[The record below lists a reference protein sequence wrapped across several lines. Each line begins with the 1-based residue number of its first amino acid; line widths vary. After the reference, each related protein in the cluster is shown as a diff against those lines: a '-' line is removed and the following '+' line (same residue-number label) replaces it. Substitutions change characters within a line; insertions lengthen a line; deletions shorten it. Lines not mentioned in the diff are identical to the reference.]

1 MAFGSPCM
9 DSMIQDLRHSLRSL
23 GKQRGFALVA
33 IISLAVGIGVNTA
46 IFSVMDSLLFKPP
59 ALLHLDRSVIVFHR
73 SPGYSDQGI
82 SFRAYQHY
90 RDRPGIFAKA
100 VAVTAARPLV
110 LSEGERRDQVYAEP
124 VTSNFFAMATIRM
137 KHGAP
142 LSSDTDRTIEP
153 PLVVVLSHAFW
164 SKRFNADPSVVGRL
178 VTINGQPFTVSG
190 VADEGFLGFDG
201 ELSVDMWI
209 PMTTWA
215 TLIHETHRLTS
226 DEHWLTMIAE
236 LADGVSLEQARAAMA
251 AAGQAFVVNEGQQ
264 TEVRSAS
271 SGRLGSVP
279 TDGLIIVAGA
289 FGIGLIVLALACT
302 NVANLLLARAAER
315 RHEMT
320 VRVALGSGRLR
331 LLRLWVAE
339 SLILSAVAAGFGVLV
354 ASWLLSSVIAFKP
367 PTYIGQADAP
377 ALPFVFSLDYRVFAF
392 ALVLTALSAIA
403 VGLLSGW
410 RSARAALTNDRG
422 AERHFAP
429 GFNLRSAVIAMQMA
443 LSTLLLICCALF
455 VRSATEV
462 TDAQPGFDT
471 ANVSLLPI
479 SQDQKGIRVQK
490 PENFERDIADRVRR
504 LPGVVAATVMDPVPL
519 WFGGNF
525 ASYRIENSGV
535 QRMGR
540 SRVGL
545 QYFELM
551 KIPMLVGRDFGPNDT
566 ARSPLVAIV
575 NETMARR
582 FWPDGNA
589 VGQRIDSGD
598 GPTEIVGVVRDS
610 KYQSLSEASQPY
622 VFEPITQQPSNNT
635 SLSLAVRTVGDP
647 TAIHRAI
654 EREVKALIPTW
665 PAVEFRYLDEGLEMQ
680 RQLPQLAAT
689 LLGSL
694 GLFGLFLAMLG
705 VYGVMAFVVRQRR
718 QELGIRIALGAPVA
732 RVLTMVVKQGMVVC
746 VAGGIVGIA
755 AALGT
760 AQVLGS
766 ALAGVGGPD
775 VLTSLA
781 VIVVLFAIASL
792 ACYLPARA
800 ITRISPSAALRSE

>member
-1 MAFGSPCM
+1 M
-9 DSMIQDLRHSLRSL
+9 DALIQDIRHSVRTLR
-23 GKQRGFALVA
+23 KQRGFALVA

-59 ALLHLDRSVIVFHR
+59 ALQRLDRSVIVFHR

-90 RDRPGIFAKA
+90 RDRPGIFAKT

-110 LSEGERRDQVYAEP
+110 LSDGSRRDQVYAEP
-124 VTSNFFAMATIRM
+124 VTSNFFSMATIRM

-142 LSSDTDRTIEP
+142 FSSDADRTVEP

-164 SKRFNADPSVVGRL
+164 KKRFNEDPSVVGAL

-190 VADEGFLGFDG
+190 VADQGFIGFDG

-215 TLIHETHRLTS
+215 TLINETHRLTS
-226 DEHWLTMIAE
+226 SEHWLTMIGE
-236 LADGVSLEQARAAMA
+236 LENGVSLEQAQAAMA
-251 AAGQAFVVNEGQQ
+251 AAGQAFVINEGQS
-264 TEVRSAS
+264 TGVRSAA

-279 TDGLIIVAGA
+279 TDGLILVAGA

-331 LLRLWVAE
+331 LLRLWIAE
-339 SLILSAVAAGFGVLV
+339 SLILSAVAAGLGVLV
-354 ASWLLSSVIAFKP
+354 ASWLLSSVVAFKP
-367 PTYIGQADAP
+367 PTYIGQADSP
-377 ALPFVFSLDYRVFAF
+377 ALPFVFTLDYRVFAF
-392 ALVLTALSAIA
+392 ALILTALSAVV

-410 RSARAALTNDRG
+410 RSSRAALTNDRG

-455 VRSATEV
+455 VRSAAQV

-479 SQDQKGIRVQK
+479 SEDQKGVRIKK
-490 PENFERDIADRVRR
+490 PKDFERDIADRVRR

-525 ASYRIENSGV
+525 ASFRVEGAGV

-540 SRVGL
+540 ARIGL
-545 QYFELM
+545 QYFETM

-566 ARSPLVAIV
+566 ASSPLVAIV

-589 VGQRIDSGD
+589 VGRRLDSGD
-598 GPTEIVGVVRDS
+598 GPVEIVGVVKDS
-610 KYQSLSEASQPY
+610 KYQSLSEPSQPY
-622 VFEPITQQPSNNT
+622 VFEPITQSPSNNLA
-635 SLSLAVRTVGDP
+635 LSLAVRTAGDP
-647 TAIHRAI
+647 TAVHAAI
-654 EREVKALIPTW
+654 EREVRALLPAW
-665 PAVEFRYLDEGLEMQ
+665 PAFEFRRLEEGLEMQ

-689 LLGSL
+689 MLGSL

-718 QELGIRIALGAPVA
+718 QELGIRLALGAPVA
-732 RVLTMVVKQGMVVC
+732 RVVTMVVKQGMVVC
-746 VAGGIVGIA
+746 LAGAAVGIA

-766 ALAGVGGPD
+766 MLAGVGGPD
-775 VLTSLA
+775 LMTSVA
-781 VIVVLFAIASL
+781 VIVALLSIATL

-800 ITRISPSAALRSE
+800 VTQINPSAALRSE

>member
-1 MAFGSPCM
+1 M
-9 DSMIQDLRHSLRSL
+9 DSLVQDLRHSLRSL
-23 GKQRGFALVA
+23 RRQRGFALVA
-33 IISLAVGIGVNTA
+33 IISLSVGIGVNTA
-46 IFSVMDSLLFKPP
+46 IFSVMDALLFKPP
-59 ALLHLDRSVIVFHR
+59 ALQRLDRSVIVYHR
-73 SPGYSDQGI
+73 SPGNADQGV

-90 RDRPGIFAKA
+90 RERPGIFARSMA
-100 VAVTAARPLV
+100 ITAARPLV
-110 LSEGERRDQVYAEP
+110 LSDGSRRDQIYAEP
-124 VTSNFFAMATIRM
+124 VTSNFFSMATIRM
-137 KHGAP
+137 AHGAP
-142 LSSDTDRTIEP
+142 FSSDADRTIEP

-164 SKRFNADPSVVGRL
+164 KKRFNADPAVVGSL

-190 VADEGFLGFDG
+190 IAGEGFGGFDG
-201 ELSVDMWI
+201 ELSVDMWM

-215 TLIHETHRLTS
+215 TLIHETNRLTS
-226 DEHWLTMIAE
+226 NDQWLTMIGE

-251 AAGQAFVVNEGQQ
+251 AAGQAFVIRDGQA
-264 TEVRSAS
+264 TDVREAGS
-271 SGRLGSVP
+271 SRLSSVP
-279 TDGLIIVAGA
+279 TDGLILVAGA

-320 VRVALGSGRLR
+320 VRAALGSGRMR
-331 LLRLWVAE
+331 LLRLWVSE
-339 SLILSAVAAGFGVLV
+339 SLILSAVAAFFGVLV
-354 ASWLLSSVIAFKP
+354 ASWLLSTLVAFKP

-377 ALPFVFSLDYRVFAF
+377 ALPFVFSLDYRVLGF
-392 ALVLTALSAIA
+392 ALVLTTLSAIA

-455 VRSATEV
+455 VRSALRV
-462 TDAQPGFDT
+462 TDAEPGFDT

-479 SQDQKGIRVQK
+479 SQDQKGVKVQK
-490 PENFERDIADRVRR
+490 PDQFERDIADRVRR

-525 ASYRIENSGV
+525 ASFRIEGAGA

-540 SRVGL
+540 SRIGL
-545 QYFELM
+545 QYFETM
-551 KIPMLVGRDFGPNDT
+551 RIPMLVGRDFGPNDT
-566 ARSPLVAIV
+566 ATSPRVAIV

-582 FWPDGNA
+582 FWPDASA

-598 GPTEIVGVVRDS
+598 GPVEIVGVVRDS

-622 VFEPITQQPSNNT
+622 VFEPITQEPSNNL

-647 TAIHRAI
+647 APIHRAI
-654 EREVKALIPTW
+654 EREVKALVPTW
-665 PAVEFRYLDEGLEMQ
+665 PAFEFRTLDEGLEMQ
-680 RQLPQLAAT
+680 RQLPEIAAT

-718 QELGIRIALGAPVA
+718 QELGIRLALGAPVR
-732 RVLTMVVKQGMVVC
+732 RVVSMVVKQGMVVC
-746 VAGGIVGIA
+746 VAGALVGIA
-755 AALGT
+755 AAIGL
-760 AQVLGS
+760 AQLIAS
-766 ALAGVGGPD
+766 ALSGVGAPD
-775 VLTSLA
+775 LLTSVT
-781 VIVVLFAIASL
+781 VIVVLFTIALL

-800 ITRISPSAALRSE
+800 ITKISPSSALRSE